1 MSATTDGSEYD
12 ILRPQDPVQTFT
24 FLPEKTSRPKSKF
37 SAIDPLSQYATS
49 FTFGRGAT
57 DFAPLTVYALMANG
71 DIYTMGPVLPLSAEV
86 PASYLA
92 SLQAWVA
99 ESTKTLEDTKA
110 KPGEEGSAAYASLV
124 GRRHLQEAWVN
135 AVVKQ
140 GSPED
145 EPSTPSTP
153 STPPRRHGFGL
164 RDLTPSSPQSDK
176 PPPPPGFIR
185 VHPPHLTESG
195 GPAPGMHRPVA
206 RQGPL
211 LFSPAPEEVGNGDDI
226 DEQSAADIAI
236 LHAAGDV
243 PEGEVASAHV
253 NVLAIAWS
261 SGRVDLGI
269 DADGCEPR
277 WITSRDPA
285 PTDLYLHIVES
296 VLSSFPSSE
305 PDAIALNAPAFVADP
320 IHSDVVYVSHAFG
333 VDAVSVAPWVTQL
346 LAGESELSPSDVAPL
361 VEAR

>member
-1 MSATTDGSEYD
+1 
-12 ILRPQDPVQTFT
+12 
-24 FLPEKTSRPKSKF
+24 
-37 SAIDPLSQYATS
+37 
-49 FTFGRGAT
+49 
-57 DFAPLTVYALMANG
+57 MANG
-71 DIYTMGPVLPLSAEV
+71 DIYTMGPVLPLNAEV

-99 ESTKTLEDTKA
+99 EGTRQLEDAKA
-110 KPGEEGSAAYASLV
+110 RPGEEGSAEYASLV
-124 GRRHLQEAWVN
+124 GRRQLQEAWVS

-140 GSPED
+140 GLPD
-145 EPSTPSTP
+145 EEPSTP
-153 STPPRRHGFGL
+153 STPPRRRGFGL
-164 RDLTPSSPQSDK
+164 RDAPPSPQQSDR
-176 PPPPPGFIR
+176 PPPPPGFVR
-185 VHPPHLTESG
+185 VHPPHLNPTG
-195 GPAPGMHRPVA
+195 GPAPGIHRPLA

-211 LFSPAPEEVGNGDDI
+211 LFNPAPQEVGNGDDI
-226 DEQSAADIAI
+226 DEQSATDITI

-243 PEGEVASAHV
+243 PEGEEAGPRVD
-253 NVLAIAWS
+253 VLAIAWS

-277 WITSRDPA
+277 WVTSRDPA

-320 IHSDVVYVSHAFG
+320 IHSDVVYITHAFG

-346 LAGESELSPSDVAPL
+346 LAGESKLSPCDVAPL